1 MHEIQVSM
9 SKLRQNLGS
18 LVNRAA
24 YGGERII
31 LVAHGEPK
39 AAIISVEDLRRLQG
53 LNHEPKAPIGR
64 YSMGLAAADLLQER
78 IREWQERYKVE
89 PEDTV
94 DTLNQIRADHDDEL
108 DGLH

>member
-1 MHEIQVSM
+1 MREIEISM

-18 LVNRAA
+18 FVNRVA

-39 AAIISVEDLRRLQG
+39 AAIISVEDLRRLQQ
-53 LNHEPKAPIGR
+53 LTYEAEPPVGR
-64 YSMGLAAADLLQER
+64 YSTGLAAAGLLQER
-78 IREWQERYKVE
+78 IHEWQERYKVE

-94 DTLNQIRADHDDEL
+94 DILNQIRADHDDEL
-108 DGLH
+108 DGLR